1 MRRHPL
7 LLACLATLALAA
19 CRNDAQAPA
28 TADAAKPAAAPSYAS
43 QHAGDYATVPLKA
56 DLSAFDDEGKR
67 MLALLVQAS
76 EVMDDL
82 YWQQSWPDKAGLL
95 AKAPDAATKDLLAM
109 NFGPWDRLNEDTPI
123 LPGIGPRPVGG
134 VFYPADMP
142 TWLRW

>member
-1 MRRHPL
+1 MRRTRL
-7 LLACLATLALAA
+7 LVACLAGLALSA
-19 CRNDAQAPA
+19 CQRQGAEAPA
-28 TADAAKPAAAPSYAS
+28 STAPAAVKAAATDSYAA

-95 AKAPDAATKDLLAM
+95 ARAPEAATRALLE
-109 NFGPWDRLNEDTPI
+109 W
-123 LPGIGPRPVGG
+123 
-134 VFYPADMP
+134 
-142 TWLRW
+142 